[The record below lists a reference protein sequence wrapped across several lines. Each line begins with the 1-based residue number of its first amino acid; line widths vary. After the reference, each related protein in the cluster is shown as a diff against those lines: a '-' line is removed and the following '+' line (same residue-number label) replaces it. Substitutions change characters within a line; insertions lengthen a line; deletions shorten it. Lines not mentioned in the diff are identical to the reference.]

1 MAAIWIVSEES
12 TLAAILAHH
21 VGDLGETWLGTP
33 ERDAFKDAP
42 PADLLLLVAATETGG
57 RTEVLERLLAFV
69 RQIPTRR
76 RVPAPVLFVAAQAG
90 GAALAR
96 LFDDRVA
103 SALEFPFDPDEL
115 AARAAL
121 LLAGSESPASLRER
135 ARQLWVRAEVE
146 RQYAGLDLPALR
158 QAVDPRGAHRPVLF
172 LGEPGTRR
180 GLLARYVHIFAEP
193 ARDDFVLIS
202 LADVAPGELE
212 RTLLARSAGRRTS
225 VYLPRLERAP
235 RALQEELAHLLGA
248 SGALAVEP
256 IRWLAAAVHPASLAS
271 PLRELSWLRVTLP
284 PLRARP
290 DRAQLISGALR
301 AASERQGRELSLSA
315 LARELLE
322 SYAWPANL
330 EELDRTLD
338 DAVASAPGPEI
349 RGDDLAR
356 LPRRPLRVAPAPTP
370 NAAAPE
376 PMPGSE
382 PVAALAPDLDVEL
395 EPEAKPEP
403 EALPE
408 RVVHAEPETEPRLAS
423 DEDLMVATFEPP
435 TEPQPRHEPALGQDL
450 EPEIELEDELEP
462 EPMPAPAQAHVPPS
476 LRELLAPLAQEIRK
490 PLRAVRTYASLVEQ
504 RPNDLSVRRE
514 LRTLVE
520 EDLGGVDETLQRVE
534 RFVRFGA
541 PNPRPFELAAA
552 LASELDARHSL
563 ARAREL
569 VVLRELDFEAPPLVA
584 DEAQLRFAIG
594 ALLDRALRLVPRG
607 GDVYLGSAWNRKR
620 DERPAGHRIL
630 LRFHSPEDV
639 LAGPLDDPD
648 AAFVEVV
655 MARDLF
661 ARAGGTFAVDASGPQ
676 DNVIL
681 VELPG

>member
-1 MAAIWIVSEES
+1 VAAIWIVSEES

-21 VGDLGETWLGTP
+21 VRDLGETWLGTP

-42 PADLLLLVAATETGG
+42 PADLLLLVAVTETGG
-57 RTEVLERLLAFV
+57 RMDVLERLLAFV
-69 RQIPTRR
+69 RQLPTHR
-76 RVPAPVLFVAAQAG
+76 RVAPPVLFVAAQAG

-96 LFDDRVA
+96 LFDDRAA

-115 AARAAL
+115 GMRVAL
-121 LLAGSESPASLRER
+121 LLAESDSPASLRER

-146 RQYAGLDLPALR
+146 RQYAGIDLPALR
-158 QAVDPRGAHRPVLF
+158 QAVDPRNAHRPVLF

-180 GLLARYVHIFAEP
+180 GLLARYVHVFAEP
-193 ARDDFVLIS
+193 ARGDFVLIS

-212 RTLLARSAGRRTS
+212 RTVLARTAGRRTS

-256 IRWLAAAVHPASLAS
+256 IRWLAAALHPASLSSA
-271 PLRELSWLRVTLP
+271 LRELSWLRVTLP

-290 DRAQLISGALR
+290 DRAQLIGGALR
-301 AASERQGRELSLSA
+301 AASERQARERSLA
-315 LARELLE
+315 PAARELLE
-322 SYAWPANL
+322 SYPWPGNL
-330 EELDRTLD
+330 EELDRALD
-338 DAVASAPGPEI
+338 DAVAAALGPEI
-349 RGDDLAR
+349 GVADLTR
-356 LPRRPLRVAPAPTP
+356 IPRRAPRAAPAPQP
-370 NAAAPE
+370 PGSQAEPLPEPLAAP
-376 PMPGSE
+376 GR
-382 PVAALAPDLDVEL
+382 
-395 EPEAKPEP
+395 EPEPAREV
-403 EALPE
+403 EAAPPRAVE
-408 RVVHAEPETEPRLAS
+408 RAEPLTS
-423 DEDLMVATFEPP
+423 DEDLMFATLEPNQETASSHSP
-435 TEPQPRHEPALGQDL
+435 ELEAEL

-462 EPMPAPAQAHVPPS
+462 EPAPAPTP
-476 LRELLAPLAQEIRK
+476 LNLELGVRQLLGPLAQEIRK
-490 PLRAVRTYASLVEQ
+490 PLRAVRTYASLLEQ
-504 RPNDLSVRRE
+504 RPNDASLRHELSK
-514 LRTLVE
+514 LVE
-520 EDLGGVDETLQRVE
+520 EDLGGVDESLQRVE

-552 LASELDARHSL
+552 LAAELDARQSL
-563 ARAREL
+563 SRAREL
-569 VVLRELDFEAPPLVA
+569 VVLRELDLEAPPLVA
-584 DEAQLRFAIG
+584 DEAQIRFAIG

-620 DERPAGHRIL
+620 DERAAGHRIL

-639 LAGPLDDPD
+639 LASPLDDD

-661 ARAGGTFAVDASGPQ
+661 ARAGGTFAIDASGPQ

>member
-1 MAAIWIVSEES
+1 MIWIVSEES
-12 TLAAILAHH
+12 TLAAVLEHH
-21 VGDLGETWLGTP
+21 VADLGETWLGTP
-33 ERDAFKDAP
+33 DRDAFKDAP
-42 PADLLLLVAATETGG
+42 PADLLLLVAVTETGG

-76 RVPAPVLFVAAQAG
+76 RVPAPVLFVVAQPG
-90 GAALAR
+90 GASLAR

-103 SALEFPFDPDEL
+103 SALEFPFDPDDL
-115 AARAAL
+115 VSRAAL
-121 LLAGSESPASLRER
+121 LLAGTESPASVRER

-193 ARDDFVLIS
+193 PRDDFVLLS
-202 LADVAPGELE
+202 LADTAPGELE
-212 RTLLARSAGRRTS
+212 RTLLARTAGRRTS

-235 RALQEELAHLLGA
+235 RELQEELAHLLGA

-256 IRWLAAAVHPASLAS
+256 IRWLAAAVHPASLARA
-271 PLRELSWLRVTLP
+271 LRELSWLRVTLP
-284 PLRARP
+284 PVRARA
-290 DRAQLISGALR
+290 DRAQLIAGALR
-301 AASERQGRELSLSA
+301 DASERHGRELSLSA
-315 LARELLE
+315 KARELLE
-322 SYAWPANL
+322 SYIWPGNL
-330 EELDRTLD
+330 EELDRVID
-338 DAVASAPGPEI
+338 DAVVSAPGPEI
-349 RGDDLAR
+349 RVEDLAR
-356 LPRRPLRVAPAPTP
+356 IPRRAPRGP
-370 NAAAPE
+370 AARAPE
-376 PMPGSE
+376 PVVPA
-382 PVAALAPDLDVEL
+382 PVAAPPVARAPALAPDLDVDL
-395 EPEAKPEP
+395 RPEP
-403 EALPE
+403 EPEPE
-408 RVVHAEPETEPRLAS
+408 RVVRVEPEPEDRLGG
-423 DEDLMVATFEPP
+423 DEDLMLATFEPA
-435 TEPQPRHEPALGQDL
+435 EPAPRHELESDADL
-450 EPEIELEDELEP
+450 VPQSELEEELEP
-462 EPMPAPAQAHVPPS
+462 EPRVSAPAPAPPPVGAG

-504 RPNDLSVRRE
+504 RPNDVSVRRE

-541 PNPRPFELAAA
+541 PSPRPFELAVV
-552 LASELDARHSL
+552 LTSELDARQSL

-584 DEAQLRFAIG
+584 DEAQVRFAVG

-648 AAFVEVV
+648 TAFVEVV
-655 MARDLF
+655 MARDMV